1 MDKIIKPARL
11 YIIILIIAVL
21 TAIFVVTLYSLQI
34 VEGAAYYAQSQDSIS
49 TTVSVPAARGDILDR
64 YGRPLVSNK
73 VVNDLTIDAQSL
85 FEQADPNAV
94 ILRLTKAVTDSG
106 AEYTDTLPITKE
118 APFEYVDN
126 MTDTQRTLLSAQ
138 DSLVQARLARFTA
151 AVSLAK
157 ALGGGW
163 QGGVPGT

>member
-64 YGRPLVSNK
+64 
-73 VVNDLTIDAQSL
+73 
-85 FEQADPNAV
+85 
-94 ILRLTKAVTDSG
+94 
-106 AEYTDTLPITKE
+106 
-118 APFEYVDN
+118 
-126 MTDTQRTLLSAQ
+126 
-138 DSLVQARLARFTA
+138 
-151 AVSLAK
+151 
-157 ALGGGW
+157 
-163 QGGVPGT
+163 